1 MLGEEPRIGTRI
13 GEVLQADLAPDALA
27 DEGDDVVVAESG
39 ADGERHQ
46 WSILLTQEQG
56 HSTPQWSMAQ
66 LVSHDS
72 EAASSRASS

>member
-27 DEGDDVVVAESG
+27 DEGVVAESG

-66 LVSHDS
+66 LVSHNG